1 MTGRRQSPPTVAV
14 LARMMRT
21 REDGRQSNRHS
32 IHRGVRMARPVF
44 LVIGIVAAGCP
55 ALRAQSP
62 TDSGLVSYIAGVK
75 AIDNHA
81 HPLLPAIP
89 GVPPD
94 TDYDALPLGAIPP
107 FLLPTGLGPNNPA
120 TIAAWHALYG
130 YAYDDASDPH
140 VKELLQTKAR
150 AAAERGDRAAEWAL
164 DQMGTD
170 VMLANR
176 VAMGRGLGPPRFR
189 WVAFVDPLLLPLN
202 TAREGAAS
210 PDFRPLYPREARL
223 LRRYL
228 AALPVAALPPTL
240 PAYLATVVTPT
251 LARMKDDGAVA
262 VKFEAA
268 YLRPLDFGNPPLAA
282 AAAIYARYVRGGTPT
297 HAEYKTLQDFIF
309 RYIARDAGRI
319 GLAVHIHCMY
329 LAGGFY
335 RVSGSRPMQ
344 LEDVFNDS
352 TLRHTQFVLLHGGW
366 PFVGETLAMIGKP
379 NVYAD
384 MSLMTGVLSPA
395 TLAGVLRE
403 WLEEYPGKVLYGSDA
418 FADHNDDPVGWADEG
433 WISARTG
440 RRALAIALTAMMRD
454 GDITRE
460 RAEQIARMVLRGN
473 AATLYGIGT
482 P

>member
-1 MTGRRQSPPTVAV
+1 
-14 LARMMRT
+14 
-21 REDGRQSNRHS
+21 
-32 IHRGVRMARPVF
+32 MARPGM
-44 LVIGIVAAGCP
+44 LMLAIYVAAAGP

-62 TDSGLVSYIAGVK
+62 VDSGLASYIAGIK

-81 HPLLPAIP
+81 HPLLPALP
-89 GVPPD
+89 GTPPD
-94 TDYDALPLGAIPP
+94 SDYDALPLGAIPP
-107 FLLPTGLGPNNPA
+107 FPLPTGLGPDNPA
-120 TIAAWHALYG
+120 SIAAWHALYG
-130 YAYDDASDPH
+130 YPYDDASDAH
-140 VKELLQTKAR
+140 VKELMQLKAR
-150 AAAERGDRAAEWAL
+150 VATEQGDRAAEWAL

-189 WVAFVDPLLLPLN
+189 WVAFVDALLLPLN

-210 PDFRPLYPREARL
+210 PDYRPLYPREERL

-228 AALPVAALPPTL
+228 AALPVKTLPPTL
-240 PAYLATVVTPT
+240 GAYLAAVVTPT
-251 LARMKDDGAVA
+251 LERMKRDGAVA

-282 AAAIYARYVRGGTPT
+282 AAAVYARYIRGGMPT
-297 HAEYKTLQDFIF
+297 HAEYRTLQDFLF
-309 RYIARDAGRI
+309 RYIARDAGRL
-319 GLAVHIHCMY
+319 GLAVHIHCTY

-352 TLRHTQFVLLHGGW
+352 TLRHTHFVLLHGGW
-366 PFVGETLAMIGKP
+366 PFVGETLAMISKP

-384 MSLMTGVLSPA
+384 MSLMTGVLSSH

-403 WLEEYPGKVLYGSDA
+403 WLEEYPEKVLYGSDA

-433 WISARTG
+433 WVSARTG

-454 GDITRE
+454 GDVTRT
-460 RAEQIARMVLRGN
+460 RAEQIAQMVLRGN
-473 AATLYGIGT
+473 AAALYRIGT

>member
-1 MTGRRQSPPTVAV
+1 
-14 LARMMRT
+14 
-21 REDGRQSNRHS
+21 
-32 IHRGVRMARPVF
+32 MARPAC
-44 LVIGIVAAGCP
+44 LLLAIATVACP
-55 ALRAQSP
+55 VLRAQSP
-62 TDSGLVSYIAGVK
+62 VDSGLASYIGGIR

-81 HPLLPAIP
+81 HPLLPVVP
-89 GVPPD
+89 GAPPD
-94 TDYDALPLGAIPP
+94 TDYDALPLGAIPAFP
-107 FLLPTGLGPNNPA
+107 LPTGLRTDNPA
-120 TIAAWHALYG
+120 NIAAWHALYG
-130 YAYDDASDPH
+130 YRYDDASDAH
-140 VKELLQTKAR
+140 VKELLQLKA
-150 AAAERGDRAAEWAL
+150 AVATERGDRAAEWAL

-189 WVAFVDPLLLPLN
+189 WVAFVDALLLPLN
-202 TAREGAAS
+202 TAREAAAS
-210 PDFRPLYPREARL
+210 PDYRPLYPREERL

-228 AALPVAALPPTL
+228 AALPLATLPPTL
-240 PAYLATVVTPT
+240 GAYVATVVTPT
-251 LARMKDDGAVA
+251 IERMKRDGAVA

-268 YLRPLDFGNPPLAA
+268 YLRPLDFGNPPAA
-282 AAAIYARYVRGGTPT
+282 AAAAVYGRYVRGGTPT
-297 HAEYKTLQDFIF
+297 HAEYRLLQDYLF
-309 RYIARDAGRI
+309 RSIAREAGRI

-335 RVSGSRPMQ
+335 HVSGSHPML

-352 TLRHTQFVLLHGGW
+352 TLRATHFVLLHGGW

-384 MSLMTGVLSPA
+384 MSLMTGVLSA
-395 TLAGVLRE
+395 TTLAGVLRE
-403 WLEEYPGKVLYGSDA
+403 WLEEYPEKVLYGSDA

-454 GDITRE
+454 GDITRD
-460 RAEQIARMVLRGN
+460 RAEEIARMVLRTN